1 LEANL
6 SIAEFNIFPNPSTGI
21 VSFAVKSNSAMGMIN
36 IQISS
41 LDGKVIKEI
50 VTKETQQTV
59 DLSYFSAEIY
69 SVNFVSGSDKKNSI
83 IDAYRLIF
91 FLSYSL
97 HKQRWISCQDQE
109 EIDPFQGHI
118 FIAT

>member
-21 VSFAVKSNSAMGMIN
+21 VSFAVKSNSAMGMMN

-41 LDGKVIKEI
+41 LDGKVIKQI

-69 SVNFVSGSDKKNSI
+69 SVNFVSGSDKKSQLLTLT
-83 IDAYRLIF
+83 D
-91 FLSYSL
+91 
-97 HKQRWISCQDQE
+97 
-109 EIDPFQGHI
+109 
-118 FIAT
+118 